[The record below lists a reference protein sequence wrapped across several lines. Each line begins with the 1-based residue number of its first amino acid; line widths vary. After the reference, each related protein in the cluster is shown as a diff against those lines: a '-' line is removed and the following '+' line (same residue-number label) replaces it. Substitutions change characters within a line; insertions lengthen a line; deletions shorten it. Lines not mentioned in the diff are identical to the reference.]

1 MAEKFATISFTNLRV
16 NVLFSFDL
24 LLAAMSA
31 LI

>member
-24 LLAAMSA
+24 LLGKN
-31 LI
+31 I

>member
-24 LLAAMSA
+24 LLAAMSD